1 MIGRKKNY
9 LEFLGIAIV
18 LMSIWSTTLFAQF
31 SLNLNF
37 YKFFNMT
44 YLLIYF
50 FTFNNYK
57 YFSFFS
63 MFILGLITDSIS
75 GIPFG
80 TSSLAYMTIYKIAV
94 FQETIKLRT
103 NFFAEWVAL
112 GIALFIAYTVIL
124 IVLYLSKTSFEPL
137 IHIYNFMGSFILYPF
152 IWFVLKFLLTKFG
165 SIKTN
170 D

>member
-1 MIGRKKNY
+1 MIGRKNNY

-94 FQETIKLRT
+94 YQETIKLRT
-103 NFFAEWVAL
+103 NFFAEWIAL
-112 GIALFIAYTVIL
+112 GMALFIAYTVIL
-124 IVLYLSKTSFEPL
+124 IVLYLSGASFEPL
-137 IHIYNFMGSFILYPF
+137 VHIYNFIGSFILYPF
-152 IWFVLKFLLTKFG
+152 IWIILKLLLSKYGERT
-165 SIKTN
+165 I
-170 D
+170 DD

>member
-1 MIGRKKNY
+1 MIGRKNNY

-103 NFFAEWVAL
+103 NFFAEWIAL
-112 GIALFIAYTVIL
+112 GIALFIVYTVIL
-124 IVLYLSKTSFEPL
+124 IVLYLSGASFEPL
-137 IHIYNFMGSFILYPF
+137 VHIYNFIGSFILYPF
-152 IWFVLKFLLTKFG
+152 IWIILKLLLSKYGERT
-165 SIKTN
+165 I
-170 D
+170 DD

>member
-1 MIGRKKNY
+1 MIKRKNNY
-9 LEFLGIAIV
+9 QEFLGIALV
-18 LMSIWSTTLFAQF
+18 LISIWSATLFAQF

-44 YLLIYF
+44 YLLVYF

-63 MFILGLITDSIS
+63 MFILGLISDSIS

-103 NFFAEWVAL
+103 NFFAEWIAL

-124 IVLYLSKTSFEPL
+124 IVIYLSKSYFEPL
-137 IHIYNFMGSFILYPF
+137 IHIYNFIGSFVLYPF
-152 IWFVLKFLLTKFG
+152 IWFVLKFFLSKF
-165 SIKTN
+165 SDKK
-170 D
+170 

>member
-1 MIGRKKNY
+1 MIKRKNNY
-9 LEFLGIAIV
+9 QEFLGIALV
-18 LMSIWSTTLFAQF
+18 LISIWSATLFAQF

-63 MFILGLITDSIS
+63 MFILGLIADSIS

-103 NFFAEWVAL
+103 NFFAEWIAL

-124 IVLYLSKTSFEPL
+124 IVLYLSKSYFEPV
-137 IHIYNFMGSFILYPF
+137 IHIYNFIGSFVLYPF
-152 IWFVLKFLLTKFG
+152 IWFVLKFFLSKF
-165 SIKTN
+165 SDKKIN

>member
-1 MIGRKKNY
+1 MIGRKNNY

-103 NFFAEWVAL
+103 NFFAEWIAL
-112 GIALFIAYTVIL
+112 GIALFIVYTVIL
-124 IVLYLSKTSFEPL
+124 IVLYLSGASFEPL
-137 IHIYNFMGSFILYPF
+137 VHIYNFIGSFILYPF
-152 IWFVLKFLLTKFG
+152 IWIILKLLLSKYG
-165 SIKTN
+165 ERIMY

>member
-1 MIGRKKNY
+1 MIRRKNNY
-9 LEFLGIAIV
+9 QEFLGIAVV
-18 LMSIWSTTLFAQF
+18 LMSIWSTTLFAQL
-31 SLNLNF
+31 SLNINF

-44 YLLIYF
+44 FLLIYF

-103 NFFAEWVAL
+103 NFFAEWIAL

-124 IVLYLSKTSFEPL
+124 IVLYLSKASFEPL
-137 IHIYNFMGSFILYPF
+137 IHIYNFIGSFILYPF
-152 IWFVLKFLLTKFG
+152 IWLVLKLLL
-165 SIKTN
+165 IKLSDRKIN

>member
-1 MIGRKKNY
+1 MIGRKNNY

-75 GIPFG
+75 GTPFG

-137 IHIYNFMGSFILYPF
+137 IHIYNFIGSFVLYPF
-152 IWFVLKFLLTKFG
+152 IWFVLKFFLSKF
-165 SIKTN
+165 SDKK
-170 D
+170 

>member
-1 MIGRKKNY
+1 MIKRKNNY
-9 LEFLGIAIV
+9 QEFLGIALV
-18 LMSIWSTTLFAQF
+18 LISIWSATLFAQF

-103 NFFAEWVAL
+103 NFFAEWIAL

-137 IHIYNFMGSFILYPF
+137 IHIYNFIGSFILYPF
-152 IWFVLKFLLTKFG
+152 IWLVLKFLLTKFG

-170 D
+170 G

>member
-1 MIGRKKNY
+1 MIKRKTDY
-9 LEFLGIAIV
+9 HEFLGMALV
-18 LMSIWSTTLFAQF
+18 LLSIWSTTILAQF
-31 SLNLNF
+31 SLNLNL
-37 YKFFNMT
+37 YKFFNTT

-103 NFFAEWVAL
+103 NFFAEWIAL

-137 IHIYNFMGSFILYPF
+137 IHIYNFIGSFILYPF
-152 IWFVLKFLLTKFG
+152 IWFVLKFLLTKLVV
-165 SIKTN
+165 
-170 D
+170 

>member
-1 MIGRKKNY
+1 MIKRKNNY
-9 LEFLGIAIV
+9 QEFLGIALV
-18 LMSIWSTTLFAQF
+18 LISIWSATLFAQF

-103 NFFAEWVAL
+103 NFL
-112 GIALFIAYTVIL
+112 CRMGCLRNSSLHCLHRNSNCSLF
-124 IVLYLSKTSFEPL
+124 E
-137 IHIYNFMGSFILYPF
+137 
-152 IWFVLKFLLTKFG
+152 
-165 SIKTN
+165 
-170 D
+170 

>member
-1 MIGRKKNY
+1 MIGRKNNY

-103 NFFAEWVAL
+103 NFFAEWIAL
-112 GIALFIAYTVIL
+112 GIALFIVYTVIL

-137 IHIYNFMGSFILYPF
+137 IHIYNFIGSFILYPF

>member
-1 MIGRKKNY
+1 MIKRKNNY
-9 LEFLGIAIV
+9 QEFLGIALV
-18 LMSIWSTTLFAQF
+18 LISIWSATLFAQF
-31 SLNLNF
+31 SLNLNL
-37 YKFFNMT
+37 YKFFNTT

-103 NFFAEWVAL
+103 NFFAEWIAL

-137 IHIYNFMGSFILYPF
+137 IHIYNFIGSFILYPF
-152 IWFVLKFLLTKFG
+152 IWLVLKLLL
-165 SIKTN
+165 IKLSDRKIN

>member
-1 MIGRKKNY
+1 MIGRKNNY

-137 IHIYNFMGSFILYPF
+137 IHIYNFIGSFILYPF

>member
-1 MIGRKKNY
+1 MIKRKNNY
-9 LEFLGIAIV
+9 QEFLGIALV
-18 LMSIWSTTLFAQF
+18 LISIWSATLFAQF

-103 NFFAEWVAL
+103 NFFAEWIAL

-124 IVLYLSKTSFEPL
+124 IVLYLSGGSFEPL
-137 IHIYNFMGSFILYPF
+137 VHIYNFIGSFILYPF
-152 IWFVLKFLLTKFG
+152 IWLVLKLLL
-165 SIKTN
+165 IKLSDRKVN

>member
-1 MIGRKKNY
+1 MIIRKKNY
-9 LEFLGIAIV
+9 QEFLGIALV
-18 LMSIWSTTLFAQF
+18 LISIWSATLFAQF

-103 NFFAEWVAL
+103 NFFAEWIAL

-124 IVLYLSKTSFEPL
+124 IVLYLSKSYFDPL
-137 IHIYNFMGSFILYPF
+137 IHIYNFIGSFVLYPL
-152 IWFVLKFLLTKFG
+152 IWFVLKFFLSKF
-165 SIKTN
+165 SDKKIN

>member
-1 MIGRKKNY
+1 MIKRKNNY
-9 LEFLGIAIV
+9 QEFLGIALV
-18 LMSIWSTTLFAQF
+18 LISIWSATLFAQF

-44 YLLIYF
+44 YLLVYF

-63 MFILGLITDSIS
+63 MFILGLISDSIS

-103 NFFAEWVAL
+103 NFFAEWIAL

-124 IVLYLSKTSFEPL
+124 IVLYLSKASFEPL
-137 IHIYNFMGSFILYPF
+137 IHIYNFIGSFVLYPF
-152 IWFVLKFLLTKFG
+152 IWFVLKFFLSKF
-165 SIKTN
+165 SDKK
-170 D
+170 

>member
-1 MIGRKKNY
+1 MIGRKNNY

-31 SLNLNF
+31 SLNLNL

-103 NFFAEWVAL
+103 NFFAEWIAL

-124 IVLYLSKTSFEPL
+124 IVLYLSGGSFEPL
-137 IHIYNFMGSFILYPF
+137 VHIYNFIGSFILYPF
-152 IWFVLKFLLTKFG
+152 IWLVLKLLL
-165 SIKTN
+165 IKLSDRKIN

>member
-1 MIGRKKNY
+1 MIKRKNNY
-9 LEFLGIAIV
+9 QEFLGIALV
-18 LMSIWSTTLFAQF
+18 LISIWSATLFAQF

-103 NFFAEWVAL
+103 NFFAEWIAL

-137 IHIYNFMGSFILYPF
+137 IHIYNFIGSFILYPF

>member
-1 MIGRKKNY
+1 MIGRKNNY

-103 NFFAEWVAL
+103 NFFAEWIAL

-137 IHIYNFMGSFILYPF
+137 IHIYNFIGSFILYPF

>member
-63 MFILGLITDSIS
+63 MFILGLIADSIS

-137 IHIYNFMGSFILYPF
+137 IHIYNFIGSFILYPF
-152 IWFVLKFLLTKFG
+152 IWLVLKLLITNFG

>member
-1 MIGRKKNY
+1 
-9 LEFLGIAIV
+9 
-18 LMSIWSTTLFAQF
+18 
-31 SLNLNF
+31 
-37 YKFFNMT
+37 
-44 YLLIYF
+44 
-50 FTFNNYK
+50 
-57 YFSFFS
+57 

-103 NFFAEWVAL
+103 NFFAEWIAL
-112 GIALFIAYTVIL
+112 GMALFIAYTVIL

-152 IWFVLKFLLTKFG
+152 IWLVLKLLITNFG

>member
-1 MIGRKKNY
+1 MIGRKNNY

-103 NFFAEWVAL
+103 NFFAEWIAL

-124 IVLYLSKTSFEPL
+124 IVIYLSKSYFEPL
-137 IHIYNFMGSFILYPF
+137 IHIYNFIGSFILYPF

-165 SIKTN
+165 RTERN

>member
-1 MIGRKKNY
+1 MIKRKNNY
-9 LEFLGIAIV
+9 QEFLGIALV
-18 LMSIWSTTLFAQF
+18 LISIWSATLFAQF

-63 MFILGLITDSIS
+63 MFILGLIADSIS

-103 NFFAEWVAL
+103 NFFAEWIAL

-124 IVLYLSKTSFEPL
+124 IVLYLSKSYFDPL
-137 IHIYNFMGSFILYPF
+137 IHIYNFIGSFVLYPL
-152 IWFVLKFLLTKFG
+152 IWFVLKFFLSKF
-165 SIKTN
+165 SDKKIN

>member
-1 MIGRKKNY
+1 MIKRKNNY
-9 LEFLGIAIV
+9 QEFLGITLV
-18 LMSIWSTTLFAQF
+18 LISIWSATLFAQF

-94 FQETIKLRT
+94 FQETIKVRT

-112 GIALFIAYTVIL
+112 GIALLIAYTVIL
-124 IVLYLSKTSFEPL
+124 IALYLSKTYFEPL
-137 IHIYNFMGSFILYPF
+137 IHIYNFIGSFILYPF
-152 IWFVLKFLLTKFG
+152 IWLVLKFLLTRFD
-165 SIKTN
+165 STKTN

>member
-1 MIGRKKNY
+1 MIRRKKNY
-9 LEFLGIAIV
+9 QEFLGIAVV
-18 LMSIWSTTLFAQF
+18 LMSIWSTTLFAQL

-44 YLLIYF
+44 FLLIYF

-57 YFSFFS
+57 YFSYFS

-103 NFFAEWVAL
+103 NFFAEWIAL
-112 GIALFIAYTVIL
+112 GIALFIAYTVVL
-124 IVLYLSKTSFEPL
+124 IVLYLSEVSFEPL
-137 IHIYNFMGSFILYPF
+137 VHIYNFIGSFILYPF
-152 IWFVLKFLLTKFG
+152 IWLVLKLLL
-165 SIKTN
+165 IKLSDRKIN

>member
-1 MIGRKKNY
+1 MIKKKNHY
-9 LEFLGIAIV
+9 LEFLGIVLV
-18 LMSIWSTTLFAQF
+18 LMSIWSTTFFAQF
-31 SLNLNF
+31 SLNLNL
-37 YKFFNMT
+37 YKFFNLT

-63 MFILGLITDSIS
+63 MFVIGLVSDSIS

-103 NFFAEWVAL
+103 NFFAEWIALGVAL
-112 GIALFIAYTVIL
+112 LIAYTVIL
-124 IVLYLSKTSFEPL
+124 SVLYLSGSSFEPL
-137 IHIYNFMGSFILYPF
+137 VHMYNFIGSFVLYPL
-152 IWFVLKFLLTKFG
+152 IWFVLKFSLTKL
-165 SIKTN
+165 SDTKIN